1 MAFIE
6 DNEPIGWTIINYI
19 IDLSF
24 LIDMVLTFFT
34 AYIDSETKRLV
45 TDKKTIA
52 TDYFKSWFIIDL
64 ISIMPISQIV
74 DYVQNNSGVTD
85 TSHAVTVAKLAR
97 LARVAKIVR
106 LMKIVR
112 LTKLLR
118 VCKFRKKI
126 T

>member
-52 TDYFKSWFIIDL
+52 TDYFKSWFVIDL

-74 DYVQNNSGVTD
+74 DYV
-85 TSHAVTVAKLAR
+85 
-97 LARVAKIVR
+97 
-106 LMKIVR
+106 
-112 LTKLLR
+112 
-118 VCKFRKKI
+118 
-126 T
+126 